1 MAIYHLNARGV
12 APARGSSTVA
22 AAAYQSGERLRDER
36 TGDLKSYSRAE
47 RVVASGLELPEHAP
61 QLDRERLW
69 NVAEAAWAGG
79 QELTAKRY
87 VIALPRE
94 LSDDARTDVVREF
107 CGLFPDR
114 ARDWAIHDDG
124 DGNPHAHVLVSALAM
139 DETGFVRPSA
149 QKSSKIYLC
158 RDQHGE
164 DVMVASSD
172 WKAAK
177 AEGIEKVFNFKDGR
191 RLTMSE
197 AKAEG
202 LGTADRKSKTPVAV
216 TAAPDG
222 SRAFDAEKA
231 DLVRI
236 RAAWARIANRA
247 LAAHAEAIGAEAET
261 IDHRSYAGRGEARV
275 ATIHEGSRPEPWRVA
290 ANEQIRAI
298 NRILE
303 AAVTRVAAQLAELK
317 CAAGA
322 WFAAKGDALAE
333 RRRAFIERQRARA
346 MAVAA
351 AKGKRKRA
359 EHGDDFDDQELD
371 WEYAGLED
379 LFAFKADEASAANSG
394 GRARGLDG
402 VLRWKPWA
410 R

>member
-1 MAIYHLNARGV
+1 MAIYYLDARGV
-12 APARGSSTVA
+12 APSRGSSSVA

-36 TGDLKSYSRAE
+36 TGDLKAYSRAE
-47 RVVASGLELPEHAP
+47 RVASTGIELPDGAP
-61 QLDRERLW
+61 ALDREGLW
-69 NVAEAAWAGG
+69 NLAEAAWPGG
-79 QELTAKRY
+79 PELTAKRY

-94 LSDDARTDVVREF
+94 LDAETNIGVVREF

-124 DGNPHAHVLVSALAM
+124 DGNPHAHVLVSALAL
-139 DETGFVRPSA
+139 DESGFVRPKA

-158 RDQHGE
+158 RDAQGE
-164 DVMVASSD
+164 DVMVASKD

-177 AEGIEKVFNFKDGR
+177 AAGIEKVFNFKDGR

-202 LGTADRKSKTPVAV
+202 LGNDDRKSRAPVSV

-222 SRAFDAEKA
+222 GRAFDAEKA
-231 DLVRI
+231 ELKRI
-236 RAAWARIANRA
+236 RASWAEIANRA
-247 LAAHAEAIGAEAET
+247 LAAHAAATGEKAVE
-261 IDHRSYAGRGEARV
+261 IDHRSYSDRGIARIPM
-275 ATIHEGSRPEPWRVA
+275 IHEGSRPEPWIVA
-290 ANEQIRAI
+290 ENAKIRAL
-298 NRILE
+298 NGVLE
-303 AAVTRVAAQLAELK
+303 TAVARVTAQLAALK
-317 CAAGA
+317 RAAGA
-322 WFAAKGDALAE
+322 WFARKGDALAE

-351 AKGKRKRA
+351 AKGKRKRS
-359 EHGDDFDDQELD
+359 EHGDDFADQELD
-371 WEYAGLED
+371 WEYAGLDD

-394 GRARGLDG
+394 GRGRGLDG
-402 VLRWKPWA
+402 VPRWKPGA